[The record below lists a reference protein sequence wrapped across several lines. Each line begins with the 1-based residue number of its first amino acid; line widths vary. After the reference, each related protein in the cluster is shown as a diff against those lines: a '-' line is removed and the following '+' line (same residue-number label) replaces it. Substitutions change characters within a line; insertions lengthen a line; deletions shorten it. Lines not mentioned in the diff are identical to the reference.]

1 MRGIAILGILWAGA
15 LAVAIGP
22 PALASS
28 GAGVGEARQ
37 SRSLFPG
44 TLDQHPAIDYRA
56 STLTD
61 PITALQRNL
70 TAGSAS
76 LEFEGRLG
84 FLRSLLTTLNVP
96 VESQILLFSK
106 TGIQHPFTN
115 PENPRALYFNDRV
128 IVGYIPGAPMLEAAS
143 QDPRQGVIFQ
153 TLPQEVGL
161 GTPPRFVR
169 PDRCLTCHLSANSL
183 GVPGILV
190 RSMFTEATG
199 RTRPQLGSAIVD
211 HRTPLEQRWG
221 GWYVT
226 GTHGAARHMGNAMVT
241 IALQR
246 GEDAISDSTLNRVAL
261 DARVDVSAYP
271 AASSDITALL
281 VFDHQGH
288 AMNLLTRLGW
298 EARIAAADGAADFSK
313 GELRAL
319 AHDTA
324 DYLLLVDEPALPAP
338 VRGISRFAD
347 VFSGQGPRDR
357 KGRSLREL
365 DLQTRLFK
373 YRCSYMILSPVFDA
387 LPAEAKAAVFARMH
401 DVLAKRQDGVVIEML
416 DQLRPGWRSGR

>member
-1 MRGIAILGILWAGA
+1 MRVIAAAGMLWAAA
-15 LAVAIGP
+15 LVVTAA
-22 PALASS
+22 
-28 GAGVGEARQ
+28 Q
-37 SRSLFPG
+37 SRTLFPG
-44 TLDQHPAIDYRA
+44 TLDQHPSIDYRTSA
-56 STLTD
+56 LAD
-61 PITALQRNL
+61 PITTLQRDL
-70 TAGSAS
+70 AAGRAS
-76 LEFEGRLG
+76 LEFDGTQG
-84 FLRSLLTTLNVP
+84 FLRSLLATLNVP

-128 IVGYIPGAPMLEAAS
+128 VVGYIPGAPMLEVAS
-143 QDPRQGVIFQ
+143 HDPRQGVIFQ
-153 TLPQEVGL
+153 TLPQEVGM

-169 PDRCLTCHLSANSL
+169 PDRCLGCHLSANSL

-190 RSMFTEATG
+190 RSMFTEGTG

-226 GTHGAARHMGNAMVT
+226 GSHGRARHMGNAMVT
-241 IALQR
+241 IALER
-246 GEDAISDSTLNRVAL
+246 GEDAISDMTLNRDAL
-261 DARVDVSAYP
+261 DPRVDRSKYP
-271 AASSDITALL
+271 AGSSDITALM

-298 EARIAAADGAADFSK
+298 ETRIALAGGAPDFSN

-319 AHDTA
+319 VNDTA
-324 DYLLLVDEPALPAP
+324 DYLLFVDEAPLVTP
-338 VRGISRFAD
+338 VRGISKFAE
-347 VFSGQGPRDR
+347 VFSSGGPRDG

-373 YRCSYMILSPVFDA
+373 YRCSYMIYSPAFDA
-387 LPAEAKAAVFARMH
+387 LPEEARRALYARMYA
-401 DVLAKRQDGVVIEML
+401 VLKDRSDAEVMAIL
-416 DQLRPGWRSGR
+416 DDTRPKWR

>member
-1 MRGIAILGILWAGA
+1 MKALAAVAACWAIAIT
-15 LAVAIGP
+15 
-22 PALASS
+22 LAS
-28 GAGVGEARQ
+28 AQ
-37 SRSLFPG
+37 SRVLFPG
-44 TLDQHPAIDYRA
+44 TLDQHPAIDYRTSA
-56 STLTD
+56 LAD

-70 TAGSAS
+70 AAGSAS

-115 PENPRALYFNDRV
+115 PENPRALYFNESV
-128 IVGYIPGAPMLEAAS
+128 IVGYIPGAPMLETAS
-143 QDPRQGVIFQ
+143 HDPRQGVIFQ
-153 TLPQEVGL
+153 TLPQEVGF

-211 HRTPLEQRWG
+211 HRTPLDQRWG

-226 GTHGAARHMGNAMVT
+226 GTHGAARHMGNAMVS
-241 IALQR
+241 IALER
-246 GEDAISDSTLNRVAL
+246 GEDAISGATLNRVAL
-261 DARVDVSAYP
+261 DARVNPSAYP
-271 AASSDITALL
+271 MASSDITALM

-298 EARIAAADGAADFSK
+298 EARIARAAGAADYSN
-313 GELRAL
+313 GELGAL
-319 AHDTA
+319 VKDTV
-324 DYLLLVDEPALPAP
+324 DYLLFVDEPPLPAP
-338 VRGISRFAD
+338 VRGISGFAE
-347 VFSGQGPRDR
+347 VFSAGGPRDR

-373 YRCSYMILSPVFDA
+373 HRLSYMIDSAVFHA
-387 LPAEAKAAVFARMH
+387 LPGDTKTAVYARMR
-401 DVLAKRQDGVVIEML
+401 DVLAKRHDTVVIEML
-416 DQLRPGWRSGR
+416 DELHPGWRSGR

>member
-1 MRGIAILGILWAGA
+1 MKA
-15 LAVAIGP
+15 LAAAAVGWAI
-22 PALASS
+22 ALTLAS
-28 GAGVGEARQ
+28 AQ

-44 TLDQHPAIDYRA
+44 TLDQHPAIDYRTSA
-56 STLTD
+56 LTD

-128 IVGYIPGAPMLEAAS
+128 IVGYIPGAPMLETAS
-143 QDPRQGVIFQ
+143 HDPRQGVIFQ

-226 GTHGAARHMGNAMVT
+226 GTHGASRHMGNAMVT
-241 IALQR
+241 VATQR
-246 GEDAISDSTLNRVAL
+246 GDEAISERTLNRLVL
-261 DARVDVSAYP
+261 DPRVN
-271 AASSDITALL
+271 AADFPIATSDITALM

-298 EARIAAADGAADFSK
+298 EARVAAADGAADFLK
-313 GELRAL
+313 GELGAL
-319 AHDTA
+319 VKDTV
-324 DYLLLVDEPALPAP
+324 DYLLFVDEPALPAQ
-338 VRGISRFAD
+338 VRGISRFAE
-347 VFSGQGPRDR
+347 VFSAGGPRDR

-373 YRCSYMILSPVFDA
+373 YRCSYMIVSPVFDA
-387 LPAEAKAAVFARMH
+387 LPGEAKTAVYARMR
-401 DVLAKRQDGVVIEML
+401 DVLAKRQDAVVIEML
-416 DQLRPGWRSGR
+416 DELRPGWR

>member
-1 MRGIAILGILWAGA
+1 MRGIAILGILWAAALVVAGA
-15 LAVAIGP
+15 
-22 PALASS
+22 
-28 GAGVGEARQ
+28 Q
-37 SRSLFPG
+37 SRSRFPG
-44 TLDQHPAIDYRA
+44 TLDQHPAIDYRTGA
-56 STLTD
+56 LTD

-70 TAGSAS
+70 TAGSVS

-96 VESQILLFSK
+96 VESQILVFSK

-128 IVGYIPGAPMLEAAS
+128 VVGYIPGAPMLEVAAH
-143 QDPRQGVIFQ
+143 DPRQGVIFQ

-183 GVPGILV
+183 GVPGMLV

-211 HRTPLEQRWG
+211 HRTPLAQRWG

-226 GTHGAARHMGNAMVT
+226 GTHGAARHMGNAMVS
-241 IALQR
+241 IALER
-246 GEDAISDSTLNRVAL
+246 GEDAISDATLNRAAL
-261 DARVDVSAYP
+261 DARVDASAYP
-271 AASSDITALL
+271 VASSDITALM

-298 EARIAAADGAADFSK
+298 EARIAGADGAADFSK

-319 AHDTA
+319 VHDTA
-324 DYLLLVDEPALPAP
+324 DYLLLVDEPPLPAP
-338 VRGISRFAD
+338 VRGISRFAE

-365 DLQTRLFK
+365 DLQTRLLK
-373 YRCSYMILSPVFDA
+373 YRCSYMIVSPVFDA
-387 LPAEAKAAVFARMH
+387 LPGDAKAAVYARMSE
-401 DVLAKRQDGVVIEML
+401 VLATRQDAAVIEML
-416 DQLRPGWRSGR
+416 DDLRPGWRPGR